1 MPEKA
6 TSHQL
11 SVFSRAVRLLF
22 FETILSNSIHK
33 SIVGGSLLPNQEN
46 RTSNAEKY
54 NSWLKPFLRVHFA

>member
-22 FETILSNSIHK
+22 FETILSNSIRK
-33 SIVGGSLLPNQEN
+33 SIVGGSLLPNKEN
-46 RTSNAEKY
+46 RTSNTYPNNTKPAM
-54 NSWLKPFLRVHFA
+54 LKNIIHG